1 MVKIL
6 DPNDDEIER
15 LSDVVFTR
23 LNGTE
28 VRKYWPI
35 DVRAESLTMVLF
47 DGNVM
52 RWQDLSQQGYV
63 FTPGAI
69 LAACFRLSRSDMYFI
84 CVWCS
89 ATVIV
94 DGAHPMAFAN
104 DKAFDHLQSLN
115 GYEQRTSK
123 VNDFTWY
130 PELQISK
137 GCEKMLNVV
146 GLKFVMLHDV
156 EPQHEL
162 GTNYGLPYWK
172 MWASSSQPA
181 LPAQAEAH
189 SLPDTAAGAH

>member
-35 DVRAESLTMVLF
+35 DVHPESLTMVLF
-47 DGNVM
+47 DGKVM
-52 RWQDLSQQGYV
+52 RWQDLWRQGYG

-69 LAACFRLSRSDMYFI
+69 LVACFRLSRCDMYFI

-104 DKAFDHLQSLN
+104 DKAFDGSLN
-115 GYEQRTSK
+115 GYEQRSSEF
-123 VNDFTWY
+123 NNFTWY
-130 PELQISK
+130 PELRISEN
-137 GCEKMLNVV
+137 CERMLIVV
-146 GLKFVMLHDV
+146 GLRFVMLHDV

-162 GTNYGLPYWK
+162 CTTYGLPYWK
-172 MWASSSQPA
+172 MSVPPSQPA